1 MKQAREG
8 YKARKLYQG
17 SLVFSFR
24 LDCLALRGNFCYN
37 LDMKYPN
44 MKELVDCAMK
54 RAECDL
60 VIRGGRVFNVFTGEV
75 EQGDVAVRCGVIV
88 GIGEGYR
95 ARETYDAAGRVILPG
110 FLDSHIHVESSM
122 LTPEAFARLAVAHGT
137 SGIVADPHELVNVC
151 GVQGAEYLA
160 EAFSRLRAGQV
171 TPMDVFM
178 QLPSCVPA
186 TPFET
191 SGARLDARATA
202 EELERGLFFG
212 LGEMM
217 NYPAVLAGEEEV
229 LSKLEA
235 AQTFGKI
242 ADGHAPGVT
251 GDALNAYLCAQIA
264 TDHESLS
271 AAEVAEKIARGMY
284 VQIRCGSSAN
294 NAALCA
300 PLMTAENFRRFLL
313 CSDDKHAADL
323 MERGHMDDAL
333 RTLAALGVPPL
344 WAVCAATKNVAE
356 CYGLRGH
363 GAVAPGYYADMVA
376 VDDVKEYRVRAVWKQ
391 GVLVAENGSAR
402 FSAQPYLPDAVRGT
416 VHAGDVTAESFRIAL
431 KGRRARA
438 MYVRPNELVTEERIV
453 TVESRGGDVILPDG
467 LCKLAVVERHFA
479 SGNLGLALV
488 QDYGFRGGALGIS
501 VAHDSHN
508 LVVLGDDNA
517 AMARVVA
524 LLKRAGGGMALVGEG
539 VEEVFA
545 LDVAGLMSSAPA
557 ETVARETAKL
567 AALARRMGVK
577 EGYDPFMTL
586 AFLALPVIPHLK
598 LTDRGLFDV
607 DAFRFTSIEADE

>member
-1 MKQAREG
+1 
-8 YKARKLYQG
+8 
-17 SLVFSFR
+17 
-24 LDCLALRGNFCYN
+24 
-37 LDMKYPN
+37 
-44 MKELVDCAMK
+44 
-54 RAECDL
+54 
-60 VIRGGRVFNVFTGEV
+60 
-75 EQGDVAVRCGVIV
+75 
-88 GIGEGYR
+88 
-95 ARETYDAAGRVILPG
+95 
-110 FLDSHIHVESSM
+110 
-122 LTPEAFARLAVAHGT
+122 
-137 SGIVADPHELVNVC
+137 
-151 GVQGAEYLA
+151 
-160 EAFSRLRAGQV
+160 
-171 TPMDVFM
+171 
-178 QLPSCVPA
+178 
-186 TPFET
+186 
-191 SGARLDARATA
+191 
-202 EELERGLFFG
+202 
-212 LGEMM
+212 
-217 NYPAVLAGEEEV
+217 
-229 LSKLEA
+229 
-235 AQTFGKI
+235 
-242 ADGHAPGVT
+242 
-251 GDALNAYLCAQIA
+251 
-264 TDHESLS
+264 
-271 AAEVAEKIARGMY
+271 MY

-294 NAALCA
+294 NAAICA

-453 TVESRGGDVILPDG
+453 TVESRDGDVILPDG

-524 LLKRAGGGMALVGEG
+524 LLKRAGGGMALVGDG